1 MMSKDPIEQAHT
13 PTELAPGFTA
23 MPTRWSRVGEFV
35 LGLLS
40 ALYVVL
46 AVVDSL
52 SGSHEYLWLTLPFC
66 SLWAV
71 HFLRRSLDSSPR
83 LEVDSSGI
91 IDRTSMFG
99 GELRVPWEDVLEVV
113 VRGRGVEL
121 VIRDLRDLQRRSGFG
136 RRIEI
141 LVRRLSGRKTML
153 IVPTF
158 LGIPHKRLAEAL
170 QASLDMFERTQLGLS
185 PDPPTLP
192 APDGQTAPGEGY
204 PHSR

>member
-1 MMSKDPIEQAHT
+1 MMSENPIEQAHT
-13 PTELAPGFTA
+13 PTELAPGFTET
-23 MPTRWSRVGEFV
+23 PTRRSRVGEFV
-35 LGLLS
+35 FGLFS
-40 ALYVVL
+40 AFILAL
-46 AVVDSL
+46 AVVFPL
-52 SGSHEYLWLTLPFC
+52 SGSHEHLWGTLPVL
-66 SLWAV
+66 SLVAV
-71 HFLRRSLDSSPR
+71 HFLMRSLDSSPR
-83 LEVDSSGI
+83 LEVNSWGI
-91 IDRTSMFG
+91 IDRTSTFG

-141 LVRRLSGRKTML
+141 LIRRLSGRKTML

-185 PDPPTLP
+185 PEPPTLP
-192 APDGQTAPGEGY
+192 SPDG
-204 PHSR
+204 